1 MNWIQALERFDPV
14 VKPITIES
22 YISWLQHG
30 VLFFDADYQREYV
43 WQEEEQQAFLRT
55 AVSGFPLGHVALA
68 KRPDWG
74 TVDGPYIE
82 VVDGKQRLTTIWLF
96 ITDEIPLI
104 LPEGPM
110 LWSQLTRGEQL
121 AFGSA
126 SLPAVELNNASRA
139 QLLEFFY
146 TTNFSGVA
154 QSEAHKAHVL
164 QLQAQI
170 KPATAL

>member
-1 MNWIQALERFDPV
+1 MNRIRALQRFNPL
-14 VKPITIES
+14 VKTITIES
-22 YISWLQHG
+22 YIYWLQHG

-146 TTNFSGVA
+146 TTSFLG
-154 QSEAHKAHVL
+154 
-164 QLQAQI
+164 
-170 KPATAL
+170 

>member
-1 MNWIQALERFDPV
+1 MNRIRALQRFNPV
-14 VKPITIES
+14 VKTITIES
-22 YISWLQHG
+22 YIYWLRHG
-30 VLFFDADYQREYV
+30 ALFFDGDYQREYV
-43 WQEEEQQAFLRT
+43 WKEKEQQAFLRT

-96 ITDEIPLI
+96 ITDQIPLI
-104 LPEGPM
+104 LPEGPV
-110 LWSQLTRGEQL
+110 LWSQLSREEQL
-121 AFGSA
+121 AFCSA

-146 TTNFSGVA
+146 TTNFSGIA
-154 QSEAHKAHVL
+154 QSEEHKARIL
-164 QLQAQI
+164 QLQADIQ
-170 KPATAL
+170 P